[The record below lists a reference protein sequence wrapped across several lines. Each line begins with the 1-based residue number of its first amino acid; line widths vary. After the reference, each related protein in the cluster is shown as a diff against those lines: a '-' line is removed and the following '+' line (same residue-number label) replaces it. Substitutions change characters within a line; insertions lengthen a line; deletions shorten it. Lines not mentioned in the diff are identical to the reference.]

1 MTEQFGLCGIGWK
14 FEISKLWTE
23 DGANGEKL
31 SFAQVAVFVKD
42 GDKWSEP
49 IVGIGGSRLVTSE
62 KGKLVSNDE
71 GYKMAVTD
79 AFSTALKMLG
89 VAADIYAGLWDGSK
103 YKQAQAQPVSPKPQ
117 PVSQPQASSQQAQPA
132 SPKPQVQSVKQ
143 SESEKPSMTAKQ
155 PMAEKQPVAAVELKG
170 GENTLEESKR
180 LNELLTQKYFS
191 GDCVFTHSEWAMY
204 KDYRK
209 TQYTAKEL
217 ISFVE
222 NALRNRFPACPA
234 LPENKNRYP
243 RFN

>member
-1 MTEQFGLCGIGWK
+1 MTDINPQWRYKAMTEQFGLCGIGWK

-117 PVSQPQASSQQAQPA
+117 PVSQPQASSQQPQAQ
-132 SPKPQVQSVKQ
+132 S
-143 SESEKPSMTAKQ
+143 AKQ
-155 PMAEKQPVAAVELKG
+155 PVSEKQPLALEKQPVAAGELKG
-170 GENTLEESKR
+170 GENTPEESKR